1 MINQV
6 KIYLSYLQYERK
18 LSSNTVDSYLF
29 DLKFFIEYMQDKYDT
44 KTYDSIT
51 AKQLRDYIKSLSMYT
66 FNEIVFERKN
76 SSINRSISTLKSFFK
91 YLINNELIKS
101 DPSKDLI
108 FPKKAKKIPVVLSV
122 VEINN
127 ILDSININKKNNIR
141 DKAIIS
147 ILYSC
152 GLRVSELTS
161 LKISNILFHEDIIQV
176 TGKGNKQRI
185 VPLSKSLKKYFKY
198 YIEHIRAK
206 QNINKNATDILFL
219 NRRGNKIS
227 RVMIFNIVKDLS
239 KKVLKN
245 KNVSPHTFRHSFA
258 THLVEGGADLR
269 VVQEMLGHTNI
280 TTTEIYTHLNTDYL
294 RQEIVNYHPRS

>member
-1 MINQV
+1 MVWETSLNNYYSYIALERNLSKNSVESYMRDITQFKKYNYKTPPLEIKRKNILEYINHINDHNISARSQAR
-6 KIYLSYLQYERK
+6 I
-18 LSSNTVDSYLF
+18 LSSIRSFYNFLIFENLLANDPCEQIHTPKIGSTIPTTLTIQEVD
-29 DLKFFIEYMQDKYDT
+29 DI
-44 KTYDSIT
+44 IT
-51 AKQLRDYIKSLSMYT
+51 AIDL
-66 FNEIVFERKN
+66 
-76 SSINRSISTLKSFFK
+76 
-91 YLINNELIKS
+91 
-101 DPSKDLI
+101 SKDHG
-108 FPKKAKKIPVVLSV
+108 
-122 VEINN
+122 ERN
-127 ILDSININKKNNIR
+127 R
-141 DKAIIS
+141 AIIEC
-147 ILYSC
+147 LYSC

-185 VPLSKSLKKYFKY
+185 VPLSKSLKRYFKY

-227 RVMIFNIVKDLS
+227 RVMIFNIVKNLS
-239 KKVLKN
+239 KKVLNN

>member
-1 MINQV
+1 MRDITQFKKYNYKTPPLEIKRKNILEYINHINDHNISARSQAR
-6 KIYLSYLQYERK
+6 I
-18 LSSNTVDSYLF
+18 LSSIRSFYNFLIFENLLANDPCEQIHTPKIGSTIPTTLTIQEVD
-29 DLKFFIEYMQDKYDT
+29 DI
-44 KTYDSIT
+44 IT
-51 AKQLRDYIKSLSMYT
+51 AIDL
-66 FNEIVFERKN
+66 
-76 SSINRSISTLKSFFK
+76 
-91 YLINNELIKS
+91 
-101 DPSKDLI
+101 SKDHG
-108 FPKKAKKIPVVLSV
+108 
-122 VEINN
+122 ERN
-127 ILDSININKKNNIR
+127 R
-141 DKAIIS
+141 AIIEC
-147 ILYSC
+147 LYSC

-185 VPLSKSLKKYFKY
+185 VPLSKSLKRYFKY

-227 RVMIFNIVKDLS
+227 RVMIFNIVKNLS
-239 KKVLKN
+239 KKVLNN

>member
-1 MINQV
+1 MVWETSLNNYYSYIALERNLSKNSVESYMRDITQFKKYNYKTPPLEIKRENIIEYINHINDHNISARSQAR
-6 KIYLSYLQYERK
+6 I
-18 LSSNTVDSYLF
+18 LSSIRSFFNFLIFENLLDNDPCEQIHTPKIGSKIPTTLTIKEVD
-29 DLKFFIEYMQDKYDT
+29 DI
-44 KTYDSIT
+44 IT
-51 AKQLRDYIKSLSMYT
+51 AIDL
-66 FNEIVFERKN
+66 
-76 SSINRSISTLKSFFK
+76 
-91 YLINNELIKS
+91 
-101 DPSKDLI
+101 SKDHG
-108 FPKKAKKIPVVLSV
+108 
-122 VEINN
+122 ERN
-127 ILDSININKKNNIR
+127 R
-141 DKAIIS
+141 AIIEC
-147 ILYSC
+147 LYSC

-161 LKISNILFHEDIIQV
+161 LKISNVLFHEDIIQV

-239 KKVLKN
+239 KKVLNN

>member
-1 MINQV
+1 MVWETSLNNYYSYIALERNLAKNSVESYMRDITQFKKYNYKTPPLEIKRENIIEYINHINDHNISARSQAR
-6 KIYLSYLQYERK
+6 I
-18 LSSNTVDSYLF
+18 LSSIRSFFNFLIFENLLDNDPCEQIHTPKIGSKIPTTLTIQEVD
-29 DLKFFIEYMQDKYDT
+29 DI
-44 KTYDSIT
+44 IT
-51 AKQLRDYIKSLSMYT
+51 AIDL
-66 FNEIVFERKN
+66 
-76 SSINRSISTLKSFFK
+76 
-91 YLINNELIKS
+91 
-101 DPSKDLI
+101 SKDHG
-108 FPKKAKKIPVVLSV
+108 
-122 VEINN
+122 ERN
-127 ILDSININKKNNIR
+127 R
-141 DKAIIS
+141 AIIEC
-147 ILYSC
+147 LYSC

-161 LKISNILFHEDIIQV
+161 LKISNVLFHEDIIQV

-198 YIEHIRAK
+198 YIEHIRSK
-206 QNINKNATDILFL
+206 KNINKNATDILFL

-227 RVMIFNIVKDLS
+227 RVMIFNIVKALS
-239 KKVLKN
+239 KKVLNN

>member
-1 MINQV
+1 MRDITQFKKYNYKTPPLEIKRENIIEYINHINDHNISARSQAR
-6 KIYLSYLQYERK
+6 I
-18 LSSNTVDSYLF
+18 LSSIRSFFNFLIFENLLDNDPCEQIHTPKIGSKIPTTLTIKEVD
-29 DLKFFIEYMQDKYDT
+29 DI
-44 KTYDSIT
+44 IT
-51 AKQLRDYIKSLSMYT
+51 AIDL
-66 FNEIVFERKN
+66 
-76 SSINRSISTLKSFFK
+76 
-91 YLINNELIKS
+91 
-101 DPSKDLI
+101 SKDHG
-108 FPKKAKKIPVVLSV
+108 
-122 VEINN
+122 ERN
-127 ILDSININKKNNIR
+127 R
-141 DKAIIS
+141 AIIEC
-147 ILYSC
+147 LYSC

-161 LKISNILFHEDIIQV
+161 LKISNVLFHEDIIQV

-239 KKVLKN
+239 KKVLNN

>member
-1 MINQV
+1 MVWETSLNNYYSYIALERNLSKNSVESYMRDITQFKKYNYKTPPLEIKRKNILEYINHINDHNISARSQAR
-6 KIYLSYLQYERK
+6 I
-18 LSSNTVDSYLF
+18 LSSIRSFYNFLIFENLLANDPCEQIHTPKIGSTIPTTLTIQEVD
-29 DLKFFIEYMQDKYDT
+29 DI
-44 KTYDSIT
+44 IT
-51 AKQLRDYIKSLSMYT
+51 AIDL
-66 FNEIVFERKN
+66 
-76 SSINRSISTLKSFFK
+76 
-91 YLINNELIKS
+91 
-101 DPSKDLI
+101 SKDHG
-108 FPKKAKKIPVVLSV
+108 
-122 VEINN
+122 ERN
-127 ILDSININKKNNIR
+127 R
-141 DKAIIS
+141 AIIEC
-147 ILYSC
+147 LYSC

-185 VPLSKSLKKYFKY
+185 VPLSKSLKRYFKY
-198 YIEHIRAK
+198 YIEHVRAK

-227 RVMIFNIVKDLS
+227 RVMIFNIVKNLS
-239 KKVLKN
+239 KKVLNN